1 MTTTAPD
8 LGTLEILPD
17 AVAAE
22 ALQRRHED
30 QRELKRRLGVSIL
43 QQRAEGRKFPAD
55 ALADART
62 WAAFPVLN
70 RPLGTG
76 EPS

>member
-22 ALQRRHED
+22 ALRRKQED
-30 QRELKRRLGVSIL
+30 QRELYRRLGCSNL
-43 QQRAEGRKFPAD
+43 EAHRQGRKLSPE
-55 ALADART
+55 ALADSRK
-62 WAAFPVLN
+62 WAAYPVLN